1 MRDINR
7 IDNYLDVIMKI
18 WKKNPDL
25 RFSQL
30 VLNVFTD
37 SSLDYYIEDDKSLEM
52 FKHMY
57 RIGDD

>member
-7 IDNYLDVIMKI
+7 IDNYLDVIKKI
-18 WKKNPDL
+18 WKQNPDL

-30 VLNVFTD
+30 VLNIFTD

-52 FKHMY
+52 FKHIY
-57 RIGDD
+57 GIGDD

>member
-7 IDNYLDVIMKI
+7 IDDYLDIIKKI
-18 WKKNPDL
+18 WKQNPDL

-57 RIGDD
+57 GIGDD

>member
-57 RIGDD
+57 GIGDD

>member
-7 IDNYLDVIMKI
+7 IDDYLNIIMKI

-57 RIGDD
+57 GIGDN

>member
-1 MRDINR
+1 MRNINR
-7 IDNYLDVIMKI
+7 IDDYLDAIKKI
-18 WKKNPDL
+18 WKQNPDL

-57 RIGDD
+57 GIGDD

>member
-7 IDNYLDVIMKI
+7 IDDYLNVIKKI

-57 RIGDD
+57 GIGDD

>member
-7 IDNYLDVIMKI
+7 IDDYLNVIKKI
-18 WKKNPDL
+18 WKQNPDL

-57 RIGDD
+57 GIGDD

>member
-7 IDNYLDVIMKI
+7 IDDYLDVIKKI
-18 WKKNPDL
+18 WKQNPDL

-57 RIGDD
+57 GIGDD

>member
-7 IDNYLDVIMKI
+7 IDDYLDVIMKI

-52 FKHMY
+52 FKYMY
-57 RIGDD
+57 GIGDD

>member
-7 IDNYLDVIMKI
+7 IDDYLDVIKKI

-57 RIGDD
+57 EMGDD